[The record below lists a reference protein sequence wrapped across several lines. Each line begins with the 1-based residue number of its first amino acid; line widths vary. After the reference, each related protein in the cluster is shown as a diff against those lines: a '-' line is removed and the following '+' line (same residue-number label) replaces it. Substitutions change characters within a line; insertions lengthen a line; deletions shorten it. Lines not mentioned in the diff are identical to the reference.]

1 MGAPPDLIRRR
12 PNQQYEIFMSTFK
25 WLVLIFG
32 IIFCQNF
39 CWADYQDVLVES
51 HLDEDGRETTT
62 FMGGSREDREMAII
76 LSDRP
81 EPADSDLIKYVFRG
95 SGSTV
100 IECRTGATLISFRV
114 EVKGSHVEKTRLTVR
129 LLDTEDR
136 VVDDIARTQGAADS
150 IGSLSVEEGD
160 YRIEIT
166 QDGPGDWEVWAIA
179 PEDASFYSSRVKKKS
194 TFLEAD

>member
-1 MGAPPDLIRRR
+1 MGRFIWLI
-12 PNQQYEIFMSTFK
+12 
-25 WLVLIFG
+25 LIFG
-32 IIFCQNF
+32 VMICHNI
-39 CWADYQDVLVES
+39 CWADYQDVLTES

-100 IECRTGATLISFRV
+100 IECRTGATLLSFRV
-114 EVKGSHVEKTRLTVR
+114 EVTGSHVEKTRLTVR